1 MNGVLAVHRRAQFM
15 AHDGQELA
23 LGAGGGDGLGAG
35 VAEDGGL
42 FGQLLVL
49 FALAR
54 VDRLEQGRGGAD
66 A

>member
-1 MNGVLAVHRRAQFM
+1 M